1 MNVPLWLERFAEHL
15 EMRNLSERTR
25 ESYRLEARAF
35 LHFLADRAVDQPAAI
50 TRHEV
55 EAYRVHL
62 MRSRKPDGM
71 PLTPATQSAKITGV
85 QAFLRFLHQGH
96 FVLVNPGRDLPRP
109 RRPETLPRELLDEEQ
124 VLRLLEQPDTTRPLG
139 LRDRAILEVLYSSAI
154 RNTEMCLLTLE
165 DLDLHRLELRI
176 QHGKGR
182 KPRVVPLGE
191 PAAAWLE
198 EYLRNGRPWLVREP
212 NTFVFLGWRGRGLS
226 REDLAQAVRRQ
237 AEDAGLGRVTPHVL
251 RHCCATHMLR
261 RQAGLRHLQK
271 LLGHSSAD
279 TTQRYTRVEIS
290 DLREVHQR
298 CHPREAF

>member
-1 MNVPLWLERFAEHL
+1 MNVQLWLARFAEHL

-35 LHFLADRAVDQPAAI
+35 LHFLTDRAVDQPAAI

-124 VLRLLEQPDTTRPLG
+124 VLRLLEQPEAGPLVWTTAE
-139 LRDRAILEVLYSSAI
+139 RDA
-154 RNTEMCLLTLE
+154 MLLATLE
-165 DLDLHRLELRI
+165 AGDADC
-176 QHGKGR
+176 
-182 KPRVVPLGE
+182 
-191 PAAAWLE
+191 AAADLN
-198 EYLRNGRPWLVREP
+198 LFGRHEKPHSGIVRP
-212 NTFVFLGWRGRGLS
+212 GARHRPDAHVVSPCRSGALGP
-226 REDLAQAVRRQ
+226 RRDP
-237 AEDAGLGRVTPHVL
+237 A
-251 RHCCATHMLR
+251 
-261 RQAGLRHLQK
+261 
-271 LLGHSSAD
+271 
-279 TTQRYTRVEIS
+279 
-290 DLREVHQR
+290 
-298 CHPREAF
+298 